1 MKRIILSILLFLI
14 LQENNVLPQ
23 SINTAQSRFAEFI
36 KSHDSNGET
45 QDNYNT
51 LYLVYKE
58 YTDILKN
65 NPSYSLHKQAVAGL
79 REIHPH
85 LIDGAFY
92 FTGKNNQSKT
102 LMFAEA
108 YLDISLLEEMKDSN
122 LPLSPDYPTIA
133 YFAAS
138 KNYNTQNYAKAVK
151 YLDAYIKSGDTKN
164 AKTAF
169 NFLAKS
175 YIHLNLYESAK
186 QVLENGL
193 NRYPEDLAMLTT
205 IINMLSESKSDDTAL
220 QKYVDQASKYKPKDE
235 GLLNIQTQ
243 LYERIQNFE
252 YAATIYEVLRTIKPN
267 NLELAKR
274 HAICCY
280 NAGVK
285 AYNEKIKN
293 TSETLKNP
301 KTYSDAEH
309 PEYKLYFFK
318 AAEILNEVLSNDPL
332 SINYAYALANAY
344 SILGY
349 TQELKKINK
358 KIASLGQQPV
368 KSNINPSYIS
378 VNQQNIIQNPH
389 TSPSLTLSESN
400 LNSNKIP
407 ITASTNDSP
416 VTNISDV
423 DRDIPITE
431 QKNDDT
437 FVVIIAN
444 SRYDKVA
451 NVDNAENDGKIF
463 AEYCNKVLGIPE
475 LHIRSHYNTTY
486 GDLLDAIEDIKSIA
500 NAKHGRL
507 NIIFYYAGHGIPNE
521 ETKSGYILPVDADGK
536 QMRVCYP
543 LNELYTELGN
553 LQADNTVV
561 FLDACFSGTTRSG
574 NEMLISARS
583 VAIDVDTEEIEGKV
597 VVFSAAAGNQ
607 TALGYT
613 EQNHGMFTY
622 FLLKKLK
629 ETEGSVDLGTLADYL
644 SENVALES
652 QLKNRKRQTPS
663 VFTGNGYDTASW
675 KKLTLK

>member
-1 MKRIILSILLFLI
+1 M
-14 LQENNVLPQ
+14 
-23 SINTAQSRFAEFI
+23 
-36 KSHDSNGET
+36 
-45 QDNYNT
+45 
-51 LYLVYKE
+51 
-58 YTDILKN
+58 
-65 NPSYSLHKQAVAGL
+65 
-79 REIHPH
+79 
-85 LIDGAFY
+85 
-92 FTGKNNQSKT
+92 
-102 LMFAEA
+102 
-108 YLDISLLEEMKDSN
+108 
-122 LPLSPDYPTIA
+122 
-133 YFAAS
+133 
-138 KNYNTQNYAKAVK
+138 
-151 YLDAYIKSGDTKN
+151 
-164 AKTAF
+164 
-169 NFLAKS
+169 
-175 YIHLNLYESAK
+175 
-186 QVLENGL
+186 
-193 NRYPEDLAMLTT
+193 
-205 IINMLSESKSDDTAL
+205 
-220 QKYVDQASKYKPKDE
+220 
-235 GLLNIQTQ
+235 
-243 LYERIQNFE
+243 
-252 YAATIYEVLRTIKPN
+252 
-267 NLELAKR
+267 
-274 HAICCY
+274 
-280 NAGVK
+280 
-285 AYNEKIKN
+285 
-293 TSETLKNP
+293 
-301 KTYSDAEH
+301 
-309 PEYKLYFFK
+309 
-318 AAEILNEVLSNDPL
+318 
-332 SINYAYALANAY
+332 
-344 SILGY
+344 
-349 TQELKKINK
+349 
-358 KIASLGQQPV
+358 
-368 KSNINPSYIS
+368 
-378 VNQQNIIQNPH
+378 
-389 TSPSLTLSESN
+389 
-400 LNSNKIP
+400 
-407 ITASTNDSP
+407 
-416 VTNISDV
+416 
-423 DRDIPITE
+423 
-431 QKNDDT
+431 
-437 FVVIIAN
+437 IIAN